1 MMVTISTW
9 IKENLKG
16 DYQIW
21 TLVAAFSLISI
32 VVVFSA
38 TGKMAIMSNGGTL
51 SFLFKHSSLVIMGL
65 VTMYFFH
72 QIDYHKYAQYSNVGV
87 ILSILMLIYTYKY
100 GVSINDARRWL
111 RLPLI
116 GMTFMPSDLAKLSLI
131 SNLAA
136 MLAKRQ
142 HVQYAIQELWP
153 MIIKIILICACI
165 ALTNVSTAVLLFLTC
180 FLLMYFGRV
189 PTEYLAVL
197 IAGIFLA
204 ASLLV
209 MTGTGSRI
217 KTARSRITNYI
228 QGIKGKKEK
237 DADKQ
242 SSYQIDRSFYAIAN
256 GGLFGK
262 GPGRSQQRYFLSQ
275 ADSDFVYAII
285 IEEWGFIGGF
295 TVLCMYLWLLYRGM
309 KAVDSSG
316 RAFGGLLSA
325 GLTFS
330 LVIQALVNMG
340 VATGLGPVTGQ
351 PLPMLSMGGSSLIFT
366 GMTVG
371 IIIAVSRDKVEDSVF
386 A

>member
-1 MMVTISTW
+1 MMVSISTW

-72 QIDYHKYAQYSNVGV
+72 QIDYHKYAQFSNVGV

-217 KTARSRITNYI
+217 KTARSRITNYV